1 MNKSQMTME
10 IDLNKM
16 NEDMSTNKILSSINS
31 DNDDN
36 DSDQLNLGKSISDD
50 TLLFQSY
57 QDISME
63 ISLQH
68 FVNNN

>member
-63 ISLQH
+63 ISL
-68 FVNNN
+68 